1 MESETPSFGEC
12 GPQESSNYDE
22 LFMHKTMIFSEN
34 LKVSSFTS
42 LYPFFTLV
50 ILWDL
55 RNLRKQLHSAAEYF
69 EESYRKDEQ
78 KQLVMETLKDYVIK
92 VLINT
97 VDHLGSV
104 AYKVNTVLDEKAGEI
119 SGAERQLSCIE
130 QRLRSCQKLIDQ
142 QGLAEQL
149 LVIDT
154 PKHHK
159 RYTLPFAGKCWSV
172 SCVPHAT
179 ALSACFPLRVKLRDG
194 KSLHNIVCRQSNHQS
209 YNDDN
214 ASQTKI
220 EVNIVQTC
228 HFVAVLLCSIS
239 ANSREL
245 KPFEP
250 NLRYLPPYSE
260 KRADSPLCYPF
271 LRSGSLVTRPVTP
284 NPANVKRYPSETRRS
299 VSFSTA
305 VQRDKA
311 KDIETQPSKS
321 KRIMKAFLSMRKS
334 KKGDSFYR
342 YLDEN

>member
-34 LKVSSFTS
+34 LK
-42 LYPFFTLV
+42 
-50 ILWDL
+50 DL

-142 QGLAEQL
+142 QGLAEQS

-159 RYTLPFAGKCWSV
+159 RYTLPCAGKCWSV
-172 SCVPHAT
+172 SCVPYAT

-194 KSLHNIVCRQSNHQS
+194 KSLQQHCLSPIQAIKV
-209 YNDDN
+209 
-214 ASQTKI
+214 TMMTIPLK
-220 EVNIVQTC
+220 
-228 HFVAVLLCSIS
+228 L
-239 ANSREL
+239 NSL
-245 KPFEP
+245 KPVEP

-284 NPANVKRYPSETRRS
+284 NPANVKRYPSETRRW

-311 KDIETQPSKS
+311 KDIEKLNLA
-321 KRIMKAFLSMRKS
+321 KLSLLLPTFPDLERKV
-334 KKGDSFYR
+334 R
-342 YLDEN
+342 YYSRFGLGAATHAISS